1 MEDVKELLEGIRDLV
16 SKADD
21 VTRMHKEIDL
31 NLYLQI
37 SIARDYLDRRLNQI
51 QRIARA
57 A

>member
-21 VTRMHKEIDL
+21 VTRMHKKIDL

-57 A
+57 V